1 MVSLSV
7 LCAYLYVVSVETT
20 LMLHPSIS
28 VAASTLAASLMSRAL
43 SDFPPQAPMLLVREA
58 LTHDMRHLGNYLMAL
73 GYVTTEQLDRAL
85 IDQRE
90 RAERGQHRA
99 LGEILVGQA
108 VLSTQVL
115 TAVLMVQ
122 MIDRLNGWDDMSMQ
136 FIGEQLV
143 ATGRITPHDLAAA
156 LQLQMWLRQR
166 DVHVRLGDLLIQQGA
181 LDERSLAAI
190 LSQQIKVS

>member
-1 MVSLSV
+1 MP
-7 LCAYLYVVSVETT
+7 
-20 LMLHPSIS
+20 MLHPSIS
-28 VAASTLAASLMSRAL
+28 VSVSTLAANLMSRAL
-43 SDFPPQAPMLLVREA
+43 SDFPPKAPMLLVREA
-58 LTHDMRHLGNYLMAL
+58 LSHDMRHLGNYLMAL
-73 GYVTTEQLDRAL
+73 GYVTAEQLDAAL
-85 IDQRE
+85 ADQHL
-90 RAERGQHRA
+90 RAEQGQHRA
-99 LGEILVGQA
+99 LGEILVSHQII
-108 VLSTQVL
+108 STQVL

-181 LDERSLAAI
+181 LDERSLAAV
-190 LSQQIKVS
+190 LGQHIKAV